1 MVFLGLASG
10 LTLALLRLEYKLR
23 HW

>member
-10 LTLALLRLEYKLR
+10 LTLALPRLEYKLR

>member
-10 LTLALLRLEYKLR
+10 LTLALLRLGYKLR